1 MSFSA
6 EDAATLA
13 KAPMMAS
20 LAVSMADLGIVS
32 TALEATAMGKQIVAA
47 TEQYPNNSI
56 IQDVFSE
63 AAIKSGRVKME
74 KPEVSL
80 DEVESGALVERAIA
94 SINAAL
100 NVLEN
105 QATPEEI
112 DEYKQLIL
120 DAADAVAN
128 AAGSGLLGTGSP
140 KVSPNEQVALNQ
152 LKAALGK

>member
-1 MSFSA
+1 M
-6 EDAATLA
+6 LA

-47 TEQYPNNSI
+47 TEKYPNNSI

-100 NVLEN
+100 NLLEN

-140 KVSPNEQVALNQ
+140 KVSPNEQAALNQ